1 MGINGNMLRSYGL
14 TMTINQIEKHFEQ
27 DKVRKVKLAGF
38 DIDGILRGKY
48 ISLEKFFSA
57 VEKGLGFC
65 DVAFGWDSS
74 DQLYEQP
81 TITGWD
87 TGYPDLLAKID
98 LNTYRVVPWESE
110 TALFLLDFYESEDQ
124 PLAVSPRQLLQQ
136 VVQKANDMGFQPLM
150 SAEYEYFIFRETPH
164 SLEEKGFEDMTP
176 LSPGWFGYSVLR
188 ASAASDLVHTIV
200 DGMRQYDVEL
210 EGIHTETGPGVYET
224 AIRYDTALNAADKAG
239 LFKTGVKEITVRQG
253 LVATFMAR
261 WSPDYPGCSGHLH
274 QSLWN
279 LEGDRNLFA
288 DASDLAGMSQTMRH
302 YIAGQIAAMPDIMAL
317 ICPTINSYKRT
328 VPGAWA
334 PTNASWGIEN
344 RTAALR
350 AILGTS
356 SKSTRT
362 EYRLAGADANPHI
375 AMAASLA
382 AGLYG
387 IENQLDPGEPFNGNA
402 YEAPQGRFAP
412 LPSALEEAT
421 ARLKGSKIARTCLG
435 DAFVDH
441 FVITREWEISEF
453 RRAVTD
459 WELKRYFE
467 II

>member
-1 MGINGNMLRSYGL
+1 
-14 TMTINQIEKHFEQ
+14 MTIDQIKAHFER
-27 DKVRKVKLAGF
+27 DNIHKIKLAGF
-38 DIDGILRGKY
+38 DIDGVMRGKY
-48 ISLEKFFSA
+48 ISLDKFFSS

-65 DVAFGWDSS
+65 DVIFGWDVH
-74 DQLYEQP
+74 DQLYDQP
-81 TITGWD
+81 TITGWH

-98 LNTYRVVPWESE
+98 LRTYRMVPWEPD
-110 TALFLLDFYESEDQ
+110 TALFLLDFYESEAQ
-124 PLAVSPRQLLQQ
+124 PLAVSPRQLLNQ
-136 VVQKANDMGFQPLM
+136 VVLKANDMGFQPFM

-164 SLEEKGFEDMTP
+164 SLQEKGFEKMTP

-188 ASAASDLVHTIV
+188 GSAASEFVHAII
-200 DGMRQYDVEL
+200 DGMRAYDVEL

-224 AIRYDTALNAADKAG
+224 AIRYDTACNAADKAA
-239 LFKTGVKEITVRQG
+239 LFKTGVKEILARHG
-253 LVATFMAR
+253 LVATFMAK

-279 LEGDRNLFA
+279 LEENANLFA
-288 DASDLAGMSQTMRH
+288 DESEPSGMSQTMKH
-302 YIAGQIAAMPDIMAL
+302 YIAGQIVAMPDMMAL
-317 ICPTINSYKRT
+317 ICPTVNSYKRM

-334 PTNASWGIEN
+334 PTNASWGIQN
-344 RTAALR
+344 RTASIR

-356 SKSTRT
+356 AKSTRS
-362 EYRLAGADANPHI
+362 EYRLAGGDANPHI

-387 IENQLDPGEPFNGNA
+387 IEHQLDPGEPFTGNA
-402 YEAPQGRFAP
+402 YEASTEQFVP
-412 LPSALEEAT
+412 LPRSLEEAT
-421 ARLKGSKIARTCLG
+421 VRLKGSEIARACLG

-441 FVITREWEISEF
+441 FVITRQEEIAEF
-453 RRAVTD
+453 RRAITD

>member
-1 MGINGNMLRSYGL
+1 
-14 TMTINQIEKHFEQ
+14 MTTDEIKDLFKEKQI
-27 DKVRKVKLAGF
+27 RKIKIAGF

-48 ISLEKFFSA
+48 ISADKFFSA
-57 VEKGLGFC
+57 IENGLGFC
-65 DVAFGWDSS
+65 DVIFGWDSN
-74 DQLYEQP
+74 DQLYDQP

-98 LNTYRVVPWESE
+98 LNTCRVIPWEPD
-110 TALFLLDFYESEDQ
+110 TALFLLDFYQNDEQ
-124 PLAVSPRQLLQQ
+124 PLDVSPRQLLQK
-136 VVQKANDMGFQPLM
+136 VVQKANDMGFQPFM
-150 SAEYEYFIFRETPH
+150 SAEYEYFIFNETPH
-164 SLEEKGFEDMTP
+164 SLHEKGFKGMNS

-188 ASAASDLVHTIV
+188 ASAASNLVHAII
-200 DGMRQYDVEL
+200 DGMREYNVEL

-239 LFKTGVKEITVRQG
+239 LFKTGFKEIAAKQG
-253 LVATFMAR
+253 LVATFMAK
-261 WSPDYPGCSGHLH
+261 WSSKYPGCGGHLH
-274 QSLWN
+274 QSLWDV
-279 LEGDRNLFA
+279 EGNRNLFA
-288 DASDLAGMSQTMRH
+288 HESERIGMSETMKH
-302 YIAGQIAAMPDIMAL
+302 YIAGQIAAMPDMMAL

-350 AILGTS
+350 AVLGHS
-356 SKSTRT
+356 PKSRRV

-387 IENQLDPGEPFNGNA
+387 IEHQLDAGEPFNGNA
-402 YEAPQGRFAP
+402 YEAPEGRFES
-412 LPSALEEAT
+412 LPRSLEEAT
-421 ARLKGSKIARTCLG
+421 VRLKHSEIARACLG

-453 RRAVTD
+453 RRAITD